1 MNTIALKFSV
11 VFIEPFWVGICEKVE
26 DNQLSVCKVTFGPE
40 PKDYEVKDFILE
52 NWYTLNFGPTVKA
65 AVSQNARIHFK
76 RMQRAIKKQVQTTEI
91 GTKSQ
96 QALKLQ
102 QENTKV
108 ERKTRSREQKLEDKQ
123 RKFDLKQDKK
133 KEKHR
138 GR

>member
-11 VFIEPFWVGICEKVE
+11 VFVEPFWVGICEKVE
-26 DNQLSVCKVTFGPE
+26 DGQLSVCKVTFGSE

-52 NWYTLNFGPTVKA
+52 NWYAFNFGPTVKA
-65 AVSQNARIHFK
+65 EVSQNARINFK